1 MSDYLKALQKIGQIF
16 SNDKNDFLE
25 LTATINQYKNIVEAL
40 SSVNIGDKHNKEN
53 LYFNNGKALG
63 TTWAAMC
70 LDDILRTKQFITG
83 IFKAIETL
91 QKKQQK
97 PIHILY
103 AGTGPYATLLLPIL
117 ASFSPN
123 EVKVTL
129 VEINK
134 ESFNNMK
141 HVIHKLG
148 LDNHVF
154 RYENEDATTLKIN
167 PDLPVHIIVSETL
180 QCGLVKEQQ
189 VPITL
194 NLLHQV
200 ENNVIL
206 IPEMLALDVCLFNHN
221 NFTNRNEN
229 TKEETYLQVLDR
241 LIEINNSSNEAFKL
255 NTVPTVTTIL
265 SEKKITINP
274 NDATTF
280 DALVLVTRMTIFQD
294 ITIDLNQSGLTVPII
309 LDVISNYKEEKT
321 FTISYKID
329 SEPGFVMHWL

>member
-1 MSDYLKALQKIGQIF
+1 
-16 SNDKNDFLE
+16 
-25 LTATINQYKNIVEAL
+25 
-40 SSVNIGDKHNKEN
+40 
-53 LYFNNGKALG
+53 
-63 TTWAAMC
+63 MC
-70 LDDILRTKQFITG
+70 LDDILRTKQFIKG
-83 IFKAIETL
+83 IFKAIATL

-103 AGTGPYATLLLPIL
+103 AGTGPYATLLLPVL
-117 ASFSPN
+117 ATYSAQ
-123 EVKVTL
+123 EVIVTL

-134 ESFNNMK
+134 ESFNSMK
-141 HVIHKLG
+141 SIIHKL
-148 LDNHVF
+148 DFENHVVHF
-154 RYENEDATTLKIN
+154 KNEDATTMKLDSTPKI
-167 PDLPVHIIVSETL
+167 DIILSETL

-200 ENNVIL
+200 EDSVIL

-221 NFTNRNEN
+221 SFTNRNEN
-229 TKEETYLQVLDR
+229 TKEGNYLQVLDR

-255 NTVPTVTTIL
+255 NTDSTVTTIL
-265 SEKKITINP
+265 SEKKIKINP
-274 NDATTF
+274 SDATTF

-309 LDVISNYKEEKT
+309 IDVLSNHTEEKT

-329 SEPGFVMHWL
+329 SEPGFAMHWL